1 MDKEKVTAEEIKQAA
16 AFHVY
21 KVYGKSNYNAE
32 RDFIDGANFAIEKED
47 SDLVSRKELLEWAE
61 REKKHCT
68 TSIKKSTFKSD
79 LCVIGAVQAYK
90 NIISHLTQPKEGE

>member
-47 SDLVSRKELLEWAE
+47 SDLVSRKELLEWL
-61 REKKHCT
+61 EKHSDFTPT
-68 TSIKKSTFKSD
+68 TSY
-79 LCVIGAVQAYK
+79 GAGYK
-90 NIISHLTQPKEGE
+90 NALTDIIFYLTQPKEGE